1 MAIAVVRA
9 HNQIPASGW
18 DAHLTHMIHNN
29 TYNSEQPEDE
39 LEYPHSDLFGTPSIC
54 PFTDPFTL
62 GSIALA
68 RGTEVAKTINP
79 EDLDEHFYV
88 LGRSGTGK
96 SNLLKQLA
104 LADAARGSGLCFID
118 PIGSTAEKLVT
129 DLSRY
134 AATAAS
140 GCTKTSRDAAR
151 RDRSPLN
158 PCDASGRDVSHPAQK
173 GKSPVSNAPYTDK
186 DIIYFDAA
194 DVDNPIGINPLYNV
208 APEDRA
214 KTVSDIL
221 QMFEGIWHDTGW
233 GPRMESIFRAALHTL
248 VENPHCMRPSLLTVF
263 RLLLDESFRAE
274 TKTAIANKQVLDWW
288 DFRFDRGDL
297 NSRTRREWVEPVLN
311 KIDTL
316 SLDPVIR
323 NIIGQPRCNLDFEE
337 IVRRKQILIVNLNQN
352 KIGLDNA
359 AFIGMLVLSR
369 LRQAAAKVG
378 SRDNPFTLTLDEAH
392 SFPTMELTKII
403 HQGRHSGLFAR
414 LAHQNLEQFDP
425 KIGSALRNGCGSLA
439 VFAVGSR
446 DAETIVND
454 LEHQHRDRC
463 LELINM
469 LARGECFLRLTED
482 GAPQPPSAYPTAI
495 TYGGHGTEDG
505 QEDRLLQGVIN
516 RTRERFAISR
526 LNAEF
531 QIAFA
536 HDDLTREDHL
546 KWKSLFRTERR
557 NKEDQ
562 HTKQKREKDRN
573 KKEVQATALG
583 GAATELQNLANQ
595 IFGNPDA
602 NSLAL

>member
-1 MAIAVVRA
+1 MRMIQHKA
-9 HNQIPASGW
+9 HNSNPAS
-18 DAHLTHMIHNN
+18 
-29 TYNSEQPEDE
+29 SEQ
-39 LEYPHSDLFGTPSIC
+39 SN
-54 PFTDPFTL
+54 TDPFQL
-62 GSIALA
+62 GTIALA
-68 RGTEVAKTINP
+68 RGTDAAQSIDP
-79 EDLDEHFYV
+79 DDLNEHFYI

-104 LADAARGSGLCFID
+104 IADAARGSGLCFID
-118 PIGSTAEKLVT
+118 PIGSTAEELVI
-129 DLSRY
+129 DLSRR
-134 AATAAS
+134 AATSAS
-140 GCTKTSRDAAR
+140 CKPSSSLDAPLFAPGRDATIKGSNDALE
-151 RDRSPLN
+151 RDWDDEPGFGDGS
-158 PCDASGRDVSHPAQK
+158 A
-173 GKSPVSNAPYTDK
+173 APYTDK
-186 DIIYFDAA
+186 NIIYFDAA
-194 DVDNPIGINPLYNV
+194 DVDHPIGINPLYNV
-208 APEDRA
+208 DPEDRA

-263 RLLLDESFRAE
+263 RLLLDETFRAE

-323 NIIGQPRCNLDFEE
+323 NIIGQPRCSLDFEQ
-337 IVRRKQILIVNLNQN
+337 IIRRKQILIVNLNQN

-359 AFIGMLVLSR
+359 AFIGMLILSR
-369 LRQAAAKVG
+369 IRQAAAKVG
-378 SRDNPFTLTLDEAH
+378 TRDQPFTLTLDEAH

-414 LAHQNLEQFDP
+414 LAHQNLEQFDR

-495 TYGGHGTEDG
+495 SYEGSDTEDG
-505 QEDRLLQGVIN
+505 QDDRLLQGVIN
-516 RTRERFAISR
+516 RTRERFATSR
-526 LNAEF
+526 LTAEF

-536 HDDLTREDHL
+536 HDEFTRDDHL
-546 KWKSLFRTERR
+546 KWKSLFRSERR
-557 NKEDQ
+557 KRSKT
-562 HTKQKREKDRN
+562 HASQKRVKDKNREETN
-573 KKEVQATALG
+573 AFG
-583 GAATELQNLANQ
+583 GAAGDLKALADQ
-595 IFGNPDA
+595 IFGNPDRDT
-602 NSLAL
+602 NLQTS